1 MCVCTCDEQSFVP
14 TKSGAEQLFKRT
26 LISKS
31 GNSQEKKSRNKE
43 RKMVINEASVEEQE
57 KGYTRS

>member
-1 MCVCTCDEQSFVP
+1 MYVCVHTCDEESFVP
-14 TKSGAEQLFKRT
+14 TKSVAEQLFKVT

-43 RKMVINEASVEEQE
+43 RKMVINEA
-57 KGYTRS
+57 